1 MDTKGS
7 EFSTPL
13 LSTNNGGVD
22 FQGNRQREASPI
34 SLTLILSTLTAVFGS
49 YGGGF
54 CVTVGAMT
62 GSIVSGKIADYAGRR
77 VTMGFSELLT
87 LPFIPDSPRWL
98 RVIMLYSNSEESM
111 LIYQEATEIKDY
123 TEALQHQTEASIIGL
138 FQSQYLKTLTV
149 GVGLM
154 ILQQFGGVS
163 GFLFY
168 TNSIFISAGFW
179 DSLGTIATVAVKV
192 PLTTLGVLLMDK
204 CGRRPLLLEAS
215 SQLYHSS

>member
-1 MDTKGS
+1 
-7 EFSTPL
+7 
-13 LSTNNGGVD
+13 
-22 FQGNRQREASPI
+22 
-34 SLTLILSTLTAVFGS
+34 
-49 YGGGF
+49 
-54 CVTVGAMT
+54 
-62 GSIVSGKIADYAGRR
+62 
-77 VTMGFSELLT
+77 
-87 LPFIPDSPRWL
+87 
-98 RVIMLYSNSEESM
+98 MLYSNSEESM

-204 CGRRPLLLEAS
+204 CGRRPLLLDLHKWNGISPIMALVGVVVYMGSFSLGLAGIPWVIMSEIFSINAKGS
-215 SQLYHSS
+215 A

>member
-1 MDTKGS
+1 MKLQVNY
-7 EFSTPL
+7 ST
-13 LSTNNGGVD
+13 
-22 FQGNRQREASPI
+22 
-34 SLTLILSTLTAVFGS
+34 FGS
-49 YGGGF
+49 I
-54 CVTVGAMT
+54 VTVGAMT

-77 VTMGFSELLT
+77 VDYT
-87 LPFIPDSPRWL
+87 
-98 RVIMLYSNSEESM
+98 
-111 LIYQEATEIKDY
+111 EALQHQ

-204 CGRRPLLLEAS
+204 CGRRPLLLDLHKWNGISPIMALVDYACPPSNKNHLTVS
-215 SQLYHSS
+215 SLNPSSKQQTQYLKSARHMTCLQHYRPHLSYLYNTSQYSL

>member
-1 MDTKGS
+1 
-7 EFSTPL
+7 
-13 LSTNNGGVD
+13 
-22 FQGNRQREASPI
+22 
-34 SLTLILSTLTAVFGS
+34 
-49 YGGGF
+49 
-54 CVTVGAMT
+54 
-62 GSIVSGKIADYAGRR
+62 
-77 VTMGFSELLT
+77 
-87 LPFIPDSPRWL
+87 
-98 RVIMLYSNSEESM
+98 MLYSNSEESM

-204 CGRRPLLLEAS
+204 CGRRPLLLAS
-215 SQLYHSS
+215 AIGTCLGSFLTALSFFLKDLHKWNGISPIMALVGVVVYMGSFSLGLAGIPWVIMSEIFSINAKGSA

>member
-1 MDTKGS
+1 
-7 EFSTPL
+7 
-13 LSTNNGGVD
+13 
-22 FQGNRQREASPI
+22 
-34 SLTLILSTLTAVFGS
+34 
-49 YGGGF
+49 
-54 CVTVGAMT
+54 
-62 GSIVSGKIADYAGRR
+62 
-77 VTMGFSELLT
+77 
-87 LPFIPDSPRWL
+87 
-98 RVIMLYSNSEESM
+98 MLYSNSDESM
-111 LIYQEATEIKDY
+111 LIYEEATEINDY
-123 TEALQHQTEASIIGL
+123 TEALQHQTEALQHQTEASIIGL